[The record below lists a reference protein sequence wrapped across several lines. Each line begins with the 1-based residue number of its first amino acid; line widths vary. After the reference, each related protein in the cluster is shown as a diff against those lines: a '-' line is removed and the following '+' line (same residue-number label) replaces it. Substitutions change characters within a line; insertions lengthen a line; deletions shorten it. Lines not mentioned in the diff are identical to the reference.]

1 MLLSKNL
8 TALNPR
14 PNTLSWKISLGKKW
28 IIFLET
34 FSLFPNENFPQ
45 QKEEVEAEVQT
56 NFSNDIPV
64 VN

>member
-1 MLLSKNL
+1 MENF
-8 TALNPR
+8 PR
-14 PNTLSWKISLGKKW
+14 EEVKV
-28 IIFLET
+28 IFLET